1 MPDRSKIE
9 WTDTTWNV
17 VTGCSKV
24 STGCRFCYAEA
35 VAKRLWRGRP
45 FGDVQVHQDR
55 IYQPLSWK
63 KPRRVFVNSMSDLFH
78 EAVSY
83 EMLDSI
89 FAVMLMTQQ
98 HQYQVLTKRPTAMR
112 DYMRAPETPRRV
124 RGNREG
130 PPWKW
135 PPRNVWL
142 GSSIE
147 NQATANERIPHLLT
161 TPAAVRF
168 VSAEPLLA
176 PVVLP
181 LVNWDPG
188 IDWIIVGG
196 ESGPQARICGI
207 QWIEQIVRDAR
218 ATMTPVF
225 VKQLGRR
232 PVSVPPPEN
241 AIYDPTPLVLSDA
254 KGGDPE
260 EWPEHLR
267 VRQFPEARS

>member
-89 FAVMLMTQQ
+89 FAVMLLTQQ
-98 HQYQVLTKRPTAMR
+98 HQYQILTKRPTAMR

-135 PPRNVWL
+135 PPRNVWV
-142 GSSIE
+142 GVSIE

-161 TPAAVRF
+161 TPAALRF

-176 PVVLP
+176 PVKLDEVFARHVTTDSNL
-181 LVNWDPG
+181 
-188 IDWIIVGG
+188 DWVIVGG
-196 ESGPQARICGI
+196 ESGPQARPCA
-207 QWIEQIVRDAR
+207 IEDVERIVKLCHALG
-218 ATMTPVF
+218 TPVF

-232 PVSVPPPEN
+232 PV
-241 AIYDPTPLVLSDA
+241 IYGSTPVVLQDP
-254 KGGDPE
+254 KGGNPE
-260 EWPEHLR
+260 EWPESLR
-267 VRQFPEARS
+267 VREFPGV